1 MIAAR
6 ERPYLHP
13 MVRTFS
19 IVLLGLVPFTG
30 NHAQFINGSFEDGLG
45 NFDDSGWT
53 STCPMVWGPAAPG
66 YGDFGAL
73 VNHSNAGCGG
83 WSRAT
88 HLVPEIANGET
99 WTLSGWCGVF
109 TFPFFSPY
117 VGFGFG
123 WKEADGTLHFFTA
136 PVTNNGGYTYLQV
149 TNTFVLAPGDTA
161 FVELDPGTASGG
173 SGNSLYAMY
182 DGLELTNLSTGM
194 GETIPSREL
203 ALRISAAQ
211 DRLWLGCDEAIIAL
225 RIVELGS
232 GRSVA
237 VPLSNGGTTI
247 EVDLQWFASGAY
259 AAVARTAS
267 GQRAARFVKI

>member
-6 ERPYLHP
+6 VQLYLHP
-13 MVRTFS
+13 MNRTLS
-19 IVLLGLVPFTG
+19 LLLLGFIPCASI
-30 NHAQFINGSFEDGLG
+30 HAQLINGSFEDGQG

-88 HLVPEIANGET
+88 YLVPEIANGET

-149 TNTFVLAPGDTA
+149 TNTFALAPGDTA
-161 FVELDPGTASGG
+161 FVEIDPGTASGG
-173 SGNSLYAMY
+173 SGNSLFAMY
-182 DGLELTNLSTGM
+182 DGLEITNISTGM
-194 GETIPSREL
+194 SETLPSREL
-203 ALRISAAQ
+203 ALRMSAAQ
-211 DRLWLGCDEAIIAL
+211 DRLWLGCDEAILAVQL
-225 RIVELGS
+225 VELGS
-232 GRSVA
+232 GRTMDM
-237 VPLSNGGTTI
+237 PTPCTGTTV
-247 EVDLQWFASGAY
+247 EVDLQAYACGAY
-259 AAVARTAS
+259 AVIARTAT
-267 GQRAARFVKI
+267 GLRASRFVKL

>member
-1 MIAAR
+1 MNR
-6 ERPYLHP
+6 SCSTL
-13 MVRTFS
+13 
-19 IVLLGLVPFTG
+19 LLGFVSCASM
-30 NHAQFINGSFEDGLG
+30 HAQLINGSFEDAQG

-53 STCPMVWGPAAPG
+53 STCPMAWGPAAPG
-66 YGDFGAL
+66 FGDFGAL

-88 HLVPEIANGET
+88 HLVPEIADGET

-123 WKEADGTLHFFTA
+123 WKEADGTPHFFTA

-149 TNTFVLAPGDTA
+149 TNTFTLAPGDTA

-182 DGLELTNLSTGM
+182 DGLQLTQSPLGVMERTG
-194 GETIPSREL
+194 GTL
-203 ALRISAAQ
+203 ALNWDPRQ
-211 DRLWLGCDEAIIAL
+211 ERLWLWCDEPILAVQL
-225 RIVELGS
+225 VELGS
-232 GRSVA
+232 GRSFD
-237 VPLSNGGTTI
+237 VPIAQAESI
-247 EVDLQWFASGAY
+247 EVDVKRFSATAY
-259 AAVARTAS
+259 AIVARTATGMRS
-267 GQRAARFVKI
+267 ARFVKP